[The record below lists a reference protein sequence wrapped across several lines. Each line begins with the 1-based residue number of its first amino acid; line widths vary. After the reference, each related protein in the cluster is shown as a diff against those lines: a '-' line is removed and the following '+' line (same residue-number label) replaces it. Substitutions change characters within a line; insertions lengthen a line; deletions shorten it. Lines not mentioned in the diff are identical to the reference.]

1 MKIKVSVP
9 ATSANIGSGF
19 DALGLAV
26 TLYNTVTFEESEV
39 LDISSADGTRI
50 PRGESNLVYRSAKGL
65 FEKVG
70 KQIPPL
76 KITQTNPIPMARG
89 LGSSSACIIAGLL
102 GANRMLGDVL
112 NTQELLTLATSIEGH
127 PDNVAPALL
136 GGLTS
141 SVFEK
146 VGKQIPPLKITQTNP
161 IPMARGLGSSSACII
176 AGLLGANRMLGD
188 VLNTQELLTLATSI
202 EGHPD
207 NVAPALLGG
216 LTSSVFEDGVVY
228 SVKRDVDESLCFAAI
243 VPDYKLLT
251 EAARAA
257 LPKEVTHK
265 DAVYNLSRAAL
276 IPAAFCE
283 GRHDL
288 LAIATED
295 KLHQPYRMPLMPGSK
310 EVFDMARLCGAKAV
324 YVSGAGSTVMAVA
337 EKANA
342 EKFYS
347 KLEKG
352 LELLEGLDGC
362 EAFTL
367 LRLDADNTGATVE

>member
-9 ATSANIGSGF
+9 ATSANVGSGF

-26 TLYNTVTFEESEV
+26 TLYNTVTFEDSEV
-39 LDISSADGTRI
+39 LEISASDGTRI

-76 KITQTNPIPMARG
+76 KITQTNPIPLARG

-112 NTQELLTLATSIEGH
+112 NTQELLTLAT
-127 PDNVAPALL
+127 A
-136 GGLTS
+136 
-141 SVFEK
+141 
-146 VGKQIPPLKITQTNP
+146 
-161 IPMARGLGSSSACII
+161 
-176 AGLLGANRMLGD
+176 
-188 VLNTQELLTLATSI
+188 I

-216 LTSSVFEDGVVY
+216 LTSSVFEDGKVY
-228 SVKRDVDESLCFAAI
+228 SVKRNVDETLCFAAI

-257 LPKEVTHK
+257 LP
-265 DAVYNLSRAAL
+265 
-276 IPAAFCE
+276 
-283 GRHDL
+283 
-288 LAIATED
+288 
-295 KLHQPYRMPLMPGSK
+295 K

-337 EKANA
+337 EKADA
-342 EKFYS
+342 EKFYT

>member
-112 NTQELLTLATSIEGH
+112 NTQ
-127 PDNVAPALL
+127 
-136 GGLTS
+136 
-141 SVFEK
+141 
-146 VGKQIPPLKITQTNP
+146 
-161 IPMARGLGSSSACII
+161 
-176 AGLLGANRMLGD
+176 
-188 VLNTQELLTLATSI
+188 LLTLATSI

-216 LTSSVFEDGVVY
+216 LTSSVFEDGKVY
-228 SVKRDVDESLCFAAI
+228 SVKRNVDETLCFAAI

-257 LPKEVTHK
+257 LPKEVSHK

-276 IPAAFCE
+276 VPAAFCE

-337 EKANA
+337 EKADA
-342 EKFYS
+342 EKFYT

>member
-26 TLYNTVTFEESEV
+26 TLYNTVTFEDSEV

-141 SVFEK
+141 SVFEE
-146 VGKQIPPLKITQTNP
+146 GK
-161 IPMARGLGSSSACII
+161 
-176 AGLLGANRMLGD
+176 
-188 VLNTQELLTLATSI
+188 
-202 EGHPD
+202 
-207 NVAPALLGG
+207 
-216 LTSSVFEDGVVY
+216 VY
-228 SVKRDVDESLCFAAI
+228 SVKRNVDETLCFAAI

-251 EAARAA
+251 EAALNTPGVVDDPRPFVLSTSLSDWYPVYQVNAYI
-257 LPKEVTHK
+257 K
-265 DAVYNLSRAAL
+265 DA
-276 IPAAFCE
+276 
-283 GRHDL
+283 
-288 LAIATED
+288 D
-295 KLHQPYRMPLMPGSK
+295 KLAEIYSNLHQNIQDR
-310 EVFDMARLCGAKAV
+310 F
-324 YVSGAGSTVMAVA
+324 
-337 EKANA
+337 NA
-342 EKFYS
+342 EGVEIMSPHYMAMR
-347 KLEKG
+347 
-352 LELLEGLDGC
+352 DGNDPAMPKDDLSGRGKQP
-362 EAFTL
+362 E
-367 LRLDADNTGATVE
+367 

>member
-50 PRGESNLVYRSAKGL
+50 PRGESNLLYRSAKGL

-127 PDNVAPALL
+127 PDNVAPAML
-136 GGLTS
+136 GGFVTS
-141 SVFEK
+141 VY
-146 VGKQIPPLKITQTNP
+146 
-161 IPMARGLGSSSACII
+161 
-176 AGLLGANRMLGD
+176 D
-188 VLNTQELLTLATSI
+188 
-202 EGHPD
+202 EGQ
-207 NVAPALLGG
+207 
-216 LTSSVFEDGVVY
+216 VY
-228 SVKRDVDESLCFAAI
+228 SVKKNIDEQLAFAAF
-243 VPDYKLLT
+243 VPDFRLLT
-251 EAARAA
+251 SKARAA
-257 LPKEVTHK
+257 LPDMVSHK

-276 IPAAFCE
+276 ATAAFCD
-283 GRHDL
+283 GDYSL
-288 LAIATED
+288 LGVATKD
-295 KLHQPYRMPLMPGSK
+295 SLHQKYRLPLIDGGDEMF
-310 EVFDMARLCGAKAV
+310 ELAQDLGALAV
-324 YVSGAGSTVMAVA
+324 YISGAGPTIMAVVPRDDQEFFA
-337 EKANA
+337 RAQEALPQSEKL
-342 EKFYS
+342 KHFTVYR
-347 KLEKG
+347 
-352 LELLEGLDGC
+352 LLP
-362 EAFTL
+362 
-367 LRLDADNTGATVE
+367 DNTGATVE

>member
-141 SVFEK
+141 SVFED
-146 VGKQIPPLKITQTNP
+146 GK
-161 IPMARGLGSSSACII
+161 
-176 AGLLGANRMLGD
+176 
-188 VLNTQELLTLATSI
+188 
-202 EGHPD
+202 
-207 NVAPALLGG
+207 
-216 LTSSVFEDGVVY
+216 VY
-228 SVKRDVDESLCFAAI
+228 SVKRNVDESLCFAAI

-251 EAARAA
+251 EAA
-257 LPKEVTHK
+257 
-265 DAVYNLSRAAL
+265 RAAL

>member
-9 ATSANIGSGF
+9 ATSANVGSGF

-26 TLYNTVTFEESEV
+26 TLYNTATFEESDV
-39 LDISSADGTRI
+39 LDISAADGTRI
-50 PRGESNLVYRSAKGL
+50 PKGESNLIYRSAKTL
-65 FEKVG
+65 FDRVG
-70 KQIPPL
+70 KKLPPL
-76 KITQTNPIPMARG
+76 KIVQTNPIPLARG

-112 NTQELLTLATSIEGH
+112 DKQELLTLAT
-127 PDNVAPALL
+127 A
-136 GGLTS
+136 
-141 SVFEK
+141 
-146 VGKQIPPLKITQTNP
+146 
-161 IPMARGLGSSSACII
+161 
-176 AGLLGANRMLGD
+176 
-188 VLNTQELLTLATSI
+188 I

-216 LTSSVFEDGVVY
+216 LTSSVFEDGQVY
-228 SVKRDVDESLCFAAI
+228 SVKRDVDQSLCFAAF

-257 LPKEVTHK
+257 LPKTVPHK

-276 IPAAFCE
+276 LPAAFCE

-295 KLHQPYRMPLMPGSK
+295 RLHQPYRLPLMPGAA
-310 EVFDMARLCGAKAV
+310 EVFAIAKECGAKAV

-337 EKANA
+337 ERADA
-342 EKFYS
+342 ERFYAGAEQA
-347 KLEKG
+347 LER
-352 LELLEGLDGC
+352 LEGLDGC

>member
-26 TLYNTVTFEESEV
+26 TLYNTVTFEDSDR
-39 LDISSADGTRI
+39 LDISASDGTRI
-50 PRGESNLVYRSAKGL
+50 PRNESNLVYRSAKGL
-65 FEKVG
+65 FDKVG
-70 KQIPPL
+70 KKIPPL

-102 GANRMLGDVL
+102 GANRMLGD
-112 NTQELLTLATSIEGH
+112 I
-127 PDNVAPALL
+127 
-136 GGLTS
+136 
-141 SVFEK
+141 
-146 VGKQIPPLKITQTNP
+146 
-161 IPMARGLGSSSACII
+161 
-176 AGLLGANRMLGD
+176 
-188 VLNTQELLTLATSI
+188 LNTQELLTLATSI

-216 LTSSVFEDGVVY
+216 LTSSVFEDGAVY
-228 SVKRDVDESLCFAAI
+228 SVKRNVDESLCFAAI

-257 LPKEVTHK
+257 LPKMVSHK

-276 IPAAFCE
+276 VPAAFCE
-283 GRHDL
+283 GMHGL
-288 LAIATED
+288 LGIATED
-295 KLHQPYRMPLMPGSK
+295 RLHQPYRMPLMPGSK
-310 EVFDMARLCGAKAV
+310 EVFDLAHACGAKAV
-324 YVSGAGSTVMAVA
+324 YISGAGSTVMAVA
-337 EKANA
+337 ERSDA
-342 EKFYS
+342 ESFYA
-347 KLEKG
+347 G
-352 LELLEGLDGC
+352 LEQGLERLEGLDGC

>member
-26 TLYNTVTFEESEV
+26 TLYNTVTFEDSEV

-141 SVFEK
+141 SVFEE
-146 VGKQIPPLKITQTNP
+146 GK
-161 IPMARGLGSSSACII
+161 
-176 AGLLGANRMLGD
+176 
-188 VLNTQELLTLATSI
+188 
-202 EGHPD
+202 
-207 NVAPALLGG
+207 
-216 LTSSVFEDGVVY
+216 VY
-228 SVKRDVDESLCFAAI
+228 SVKRNVD
-243 VPDYKLLT
+243 
-251 EAARAA
+251 
-257 LPKEVTHK
+257 
-265 DAVYNLSRAAL
+265 
-276 IPAAFCE
+276 
-283 GRHDL
+283 
-288 LAIATED
+288 
-295 KLHQPYRMPLMPGSK
+295 
-310 EVFDMARLCGAKAV
+310 
-324 YVSGAGSTVMAVA
+324 
-337 EKANA
+337 
-342 EKFYS
+342 
-347 KLEKG
+347 
-352 LELLEGLDGC
+352 
-362 EAFTL
+362 
-367 LRLDADNTGATVE
+367 